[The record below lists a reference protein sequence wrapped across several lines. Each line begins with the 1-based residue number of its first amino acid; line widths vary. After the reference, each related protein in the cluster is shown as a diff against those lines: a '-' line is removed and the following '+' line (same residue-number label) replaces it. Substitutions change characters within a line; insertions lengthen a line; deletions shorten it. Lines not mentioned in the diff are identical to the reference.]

1 MKKFVYSFGMFVAAT
16 MTFASCAKEISPET
30 TEEITHVM
38 TINVGKAVD
47 SKTAVV
53 EGETEATY
61 KWSESDKQYFH
72 VYESTTDG
80 QGNETKTEGLVTEV
94 FYSDDMSTAS
104 LSVSFTSS
112 AEGPYT
118 YTVIYANALNTNGNP
133 VIPASQSPLVDNFD
147 PAADVLISKPIV
159 SQTRIDALDMTM
171 GRVATIN
178 KMTLKGLDA
187 GEKIS
192 KVEFALDKGLS
203 ASYVL
208 GTGNYNTISKKL
220 TMSYEAAAVASD
232 GTFPVYFVSAPV
244 ANAAIESVVV
254 TTDKK
259 VYTKSSSLNPNPFED
274 KSISFAVGTMKRFGM
289 DMEGYGEAIS
299 TGVTYIKA
307 TSLEDFGD
315 SQNVIIVGTDGNSS
329 YFTMGKQGD
338 NNRSAV
344 DITSSVNEAAD
355 EVILDN
361 TSGAHT
367 FILAKSGSSFTFL
380 DTDETSGYLYAA
392 GTSSGNYL
400 RSKTEIGG
408 DCYWNLTFNSANLEV
423 KSVNNTY
430 TPYMQYN
437 SSQLFACYKGTSQK
451 PVMIFV
457 DASTKI
463 QVLEKPQNLE
473 AIAIDN
479 SVMVSWDKVVNAQSY
494 KVTCGERSSEV
505 SASESP
511 TVTFE
516 GLADGLYEIS
526 VVATTLD
533 ASFKDS
539 EPATTSVRVGEI
551 QKSMAYFS
559 VNGVTDAGTEYEEGA
574 TITFPEN
581 PTIDG
586 VDFMGWTT
594 TAIDTPQKNAPDYV
608 SKAVMGRDDV
618 TFYAV
623 FATKYETEVTEE
635 VQTLAYDTWTYAGS
649 TTNKSSYRL
658 FHSGSYIESAE
669 FDLSK
674 LSKVVVYGGTFGGT
688 QYNSLT
694 IGDGTNIW
702 KSVTVSGS
710 NQTGVNTYTNGTA
723 LTGTGKL
730 RITSNSGTA
739 SDTGVR
745 ISKVEIYFTKGG
757 YYYDDYCTNVVTL
770 SSIAISGTPTKKE
783 YTEGE
788 EFNPSGLTVTGT
800 YSDGNSKEISTGIIW
815 TSNPNPLT
823 EGTTSVTV
831 TANVGSISSAAY
843 EVTGLTVTAGSGGG
857 EPVPYEIVFLTS
869 SSDGNNTI
877 SESTKVSTVVET
889 TSTGYITSFT
899 SNCSKAY
906 YNCKSGVKLGS
917 SNGTGTLE
925 FNLADVVKNNVVSI
939 KVETAQ
945 YGTDAG
951 TITMYNGSTE
961 LKSGITPGVDSTH
974 EFASPTTVKS
984 LKFVT
989 SSKKRAYISK
999 ITITVAK

>member
-30 TEEITHVM
+30 TEEVTHVM

-53 EGETEATY
+53 EGEEGATY
-61 KWSESDKQYFH
+61 KWSANDKECFH

-80 QGNETKTEGLVTEV
+80 AGSETKNAGIVTAV
-94 FYSDDMSTAS
+94 SYSDDMSTAS
-104 LSVSFTSS
+104 LSVSFPSS
-112 AEGPYT
+112 ADGPYT
-118 YTVIYANALNTNGNP
+118 YTVIYANDLNTNGNP
-133 VIPASQSPLVDNFD
+133 VIPASQKPLVGNFD

-159 SQTRIDALDMTM
+159 SQTRIDALDMIM

-259 VYTKSSSLNPNPFED
+259 VYTKSSTLSPNPFED
-274 KSISFAVGTMKRFGM
+274 KSITFAVGTMKRFGM
-289 DMEGYGEAIS
+289 DMGDYGEAIS

-344 DITSSVNEAAD
+344 EITLSVNETAD
-355 EVILDN
+355 KVILDN

-400 RSKTEIGG
+400 RSKTEIGD

-479 SVMVSWDKVVNAQSY
+479 SVVVSWDKVANAQSY
-494 KVTCGERSSEV
+494 KVTCGETSSEV

-594 TAIDTPQKNAPDYV
+594 TAIDTPQHNAPV
-608 SKAVMGRDDV
+608 FISTAVMGRVDI

-623 FATKYETEVTEE
+623 FATKCGTEVTED
-635 VQTLAYDTWTYAGS
+635 VQTLAYDTWTYSGS
-649 TTNKSSYRL
+649 TTDKSSYRL

-674 LSKVVVYGGTFGGT
+674 LSKVVVYGGTYGGDK
-688 QYNSLT
+688 YNKLT
-694 IGDGTNIW
+694 IGDGNKTW

-710 NQTGVNTYTNGTA
+710 SQTGVNTYTNGTA

-739 SDTGVR
+739 SGTGVR
-745 ISKVEIYFTKGG
+745 ISKVEIYFTKVR
-757 YYYDDYCTNVVTL
+757 YYYDDYCTKVVTL
-770 SSIAISGTPTKKE
+770 SSIAISGTPTKKD

-788 EFNPSGLTVTGT
+788 EFDPTGLTITGT
-800 YSDGNSKEISTGIIW
+800 YSDGKSKVISTGIIW

-831 TANVGSISSAAY
+831 TAKVGSISSAAY

-877 SESTKVSTVVET
+877 SPSTDVSTVVSEA
-889 TSTGYITSFT
+889 SSGYITSFT
-899 SNCSKAY
+899 DNCSKAY
-906 YNCKSGVKLGS
+906 YNCKSGVKLG
-917 SNGTGTLE
+917 TKDKAGTLE
-925 FNLADVVKNNVVSI
+925 FNLADAVKNNVVSI

-945 YGTDAG
+945 YGSDTG

-961 LKSGITPGVDSTH
+961 LKREITPGVDYTH
-974 EFASPTTVKS
+974 TFTSPTTVES

-989 SSKKRAYISK
+989 SSKRAYISK
-999 ITITVAK
+999 ITITVGN

>member
-30 TEEITHVM
+30 TEEVTHVM

-94 FYSDDMSTAS
+94 FYSDDMSNAS

-118 YTVIYANALNTNGNP
+118 YTVIYANTLNTNGNP
-133 VIPASQSPLVDNFD
+133 VIPASQYPLVGNFD

-159 SQTRIDALDMTM
+159 SQNRIDALDMIM

-192 KVEFALDKGLS
+192 KVEFTLDKGLS

-208 GTGNYNTISKKL
+208 GTGNYSTSSKKL
-220 TMSYEAAAVASD
+220 TMSYEAAVAGSD

-259 VYTKSSSLNPNPFED
+259 VYTKSSTLSPNPFEG
-274 KSISFAVGTMKRFGM
+274 KSITFAVGTMKRFGM

-355 EVILDN
+355 EVVLDN

-392 GTSSGNYL
+392 GTSNSGNYL
-400 RSKTEIGG
+400 RSKTEIGD

-463 QVLEKPQNLE
+463 QVLEKPQNIE

-479 SVMVSWDKVVNAQSY
+479 SVMVSWDKVDNAQSY
-494 KVTCGERSSEV
+494 KVTCGEKSSEV
-505 SASESP
+505 SASDSP
-511 TVTFE
+511 TATFE
-516 GLADGLYEIS
+516 GLAEGLYEIS

-594 TAIDTPQKNAPDYV
+594 TAIDTPQHNAPV
-608 SKAVMGRDDV
+608 FISTAVMGRVDI

-623 FATKYETEVTEE
+623 FATKCGTEVTEE

-694 IGDGTNIW
+694 IGDGTNTW

-710 NQTGVNTYTNGTA
+710 SQTGKNTYTNGTA

-757 YYYDDYCTNVVTL
+757 YYYDDYCTKVVTL

-831 TANVGSISSAAY
+831 TAKVGSISSAAY
-843 EVTGLTVTAGSGGG
+843 EVTGLTVTAGVTTFELSGTFTLANSQLSLTHNGITVVQKKVSGSTAVNSSYNTPSTLRVYKGHALTFSGKTIKKIEITVHDTKYGNSLTADSGTLTPTNTSGGT
-857 EPVPYEIVFLTS
+857 IVWEGNAS
-869 SSDGNNTI
+869 S
-877 SESTKVSTVVET
+877 V
-889 TSTGYITSFT
+889 
-899 SNCSKAY
+899 
-906 YNCKSGVKLGS
+906 
-917 SNGTGTLE
+917 
-925 FNLADVVKNNVVSI
+925 
-939 KVETAQ
+939 
-945 YGTDAG
+945 
-951 TITMYNGSTE
+951 TITNVASA
-961 LKSGITPGVDSTH
+961 SNVQIQPSSIRITY
-974 EFASPTTVKS
+974 AN
-984 LKFVT
+984 
-989 SSKKRAYISK
+989 
-999 ITITVAK
+999 

>member
-30 TEEITHVM
+30 TEEVTHVM

-53 EGETEATY
+53 EGEEGATY
-61 KWSESDKQYFH
+61 KWSANDKEYFH

-80 QGNETKTEGLVTEV
+80 AGNETKNAGIVKAV
-94 FYSDDMSTAS
+94 SYSDDMSTAS

-118 YTVIYANALNTNGNP
+118 YTVIYANDLNTNGNP

-259 VYTKSSSLNPNPFED
+259 VYTKSSTLSHNPFEG

-299 TGVTYIKA
+299 TGVTYVKA
-307 TSLEDFGD
+307 TSLKDFGD
-315 SQNVIIVGTDGNSS
+315 SQNVIIVGTDGISS
-329 YFTMGKQGD
+329 YFTMGKQGN

-344 DITSSVNEAAD
+344 NITSSVNDAAD
-355 EVILDN
+355 EVVLDN

-400 RSKTEIGG
+400 RSKTEIGD
-408 DCYWNLTFNSANLEV
+408 DCYWNLTFKSANLEV

-463 QVLEKPQNLE
+463 QALGTPQNLKTSVT
-473 AIAIDN
+473 DN
-479 SVMVSWDKVVNAQSY
+479 VVTVSWNAVDKADSY
-494 KVTCGERSSEV
+494 DVTCAGQKKN
-505 SASESP
+505 
-511 TVTFE
+511 VTTTEATF
-516 GLADGLYEIS
+516 GNVAVGTYEIS
-526 VVATTLD
+526 VVAVSNNQ
-533 ASFKDS
+533 ASFKNS
-539 EPATTSVRVGEI
+539 AAAVTSVIVGKPTLDKPEI
-551 QKSMAYFS
+551 KTVKETENGFYAELESAVQYAESYSWVLYEGSVADGIFVGNGTNTTEKFSITINETDFLITAFKPETTYNLVITAEAAAYTSSESDPASFKTAGDTEKTVEKTSGLQASTTATAMDSYISYKNSAGNTFS
-559 VNGVTDAGTEYEEGA
+559 DPMRIYSGSTFTISATNAVITKVEFTCNTKDKTTAGLTGGTVTVGRGA
-574 TITFPEN
+574 TSSMSKNNNVVTYTIT
-581 PTIDG
+581 
-586 VDFMGWTT
+586 
-594 TAIDTPQKNAPDYV
+594 
-608 SKAVMGRDDV
+608 
-618 TFYAV
+618 
-623 FATKYETEVTEE
+623 
-635 VQTLAYDTWTYAGS
+635 GS
-649 TTNKSSYRL
+649 TTSFAVKASDQFR
-658 FHSGSYIESAE
+658 
-669 FDLSK
+669 
-674 LSKVVVYGGTFGGT
+674 
-688 QYNSLT
+688 
-694 IGDGTNIW
+694 
-702 KSVTVSGS
+702 VSGLK
-710 NQTGVNTYTNGTA
+710 VTY
-723 LTGTGKL
+723 
-730 RITSNSGTA
+730 
-739 SDTGVR
+739 
-745 ISKVEIYFTKGG
+745 
-757 YYYDDYCTNVVTL
+757 
-770 SSIAISGTPTKKE
+770 
-783 YTEGE
+783 
-788 EFNPSGLTVTGT
+788 
-800 YSDGNSKEISTGIIW
+800 
-815 TSNPNPLT
+815 
-823 EGTTSVTV
+823 
-831 TANVGSISSAAY
+831 
-843 EVTGLTVTAGSGGG
+843 
-857 EPVPYEIVFLTS
+857 
-869 SSDGNNTI
+869 
-877 SESTKVSTVVET
+877 
-889 TSTGYITSFT
+889 
-899 SNCSKAY
+899 
-906 YNCKSGVKLGS
+906 
-917 SNGTGTLE
+917 
-925 FNLADVVKNNVVSI
+925 
-939 KVETAQ
+939 
-945 YGTDAG
+945 
-951 TITMYNGSTE
+951 
-961 LKSGITPGVDSTH
+961 
-974 EFASPTTVKS
+974 
-984 LKFVT
+984 
-989 SSKKRAYISK
+989 K
-999 ITITVAK
+999 IN

>member
-30 TEEITHVM
+30 TEEVTHVM

-94 FYSDDMSTAS
+94 FYSDDLSTAS

-118 YTVIYANALNTNGNP
+118 YTVIYAKALNTNGNP

-159 SQTRIDALDMTM
+159 SQTMIDALDMTM

-289 DMEGYGEAIS
+289 YMGGYGEAIS

-344 DITSSVNEAAD
+344 EITLSVNEAAD
-355 EVILDN
+355 EVVLDN

-392 GTSSGNYL
+392 GTAPKKSNFL
-400 RSKTEIGG
+400 RSKTTI
-408 DCYWNLTFNSANLEV
+408 DDACYWTLTFDESKELTV
-423 KSVNNTY
+423 KSVNNDK

-437 SSQLFACYKGTSQK
+437 ASQLFACYKGTSQK

-463 QVLEKPQNLE
+463 QALGTPQNLKTSVT
-473 AIAIDN
+473 DN
-479 SVMVSWDKVVNAQSY
+479 VVTVSWNAVDKADSY
-494 KVTCGERSSEV
+494 DVTCAGQKKN
-505 SASESP
+505 
-511 TVTFE
+511 VTTTEATF
-516 GLADGLYEIS
+516 GNVAVGTYEIS
-526 VVATTLD
+526 VVAVSNNQ
-533 ASFKDS
+533 ASFKNSAAAVTSVIVGKPTLDKPVIKTVSETANGFDAELESEVQYAESYTWDLYEGSVAVENFVGGGENATVKFSITINETDFRITEFKPETKYYLVITAKAAAYTSSES
-539 EPATTSVRVGEI
+539 EPASFTTGSGEGDTKKTVEKTSGLQASTTATAMDSYI
-551 QKSMAYFS
+551 SYKNSAANNYSDPMRIYSGYTFTISATNAVITKVEFTCDTKDYNT
-559 VNGVTDAGTEYEEGA
+559 NGLTGGKVTVDSGA
-574 TITFPEN
+574 TSS
-581 PTIDG
+581 
-586 VDFMGWTT
+586 M
-594 TAIDTPQKNAPDYV
+594 
-608 SKAVMGRDDV
+608 S
-618 TFYAV
+618 
-623 FATKYETEVTEE
+623 
-635 VQTLAYDTWTYAGS
+635 
-649 TTNKSSYRL
+649 NKS
-658 FHSGSYIESAE
+658 
-669 FDLSK
+669 
-674 LSKVVVYGGTFGGT
+674 
-688 QYNSLT
+688 
-694 IGDGTNIW
+694 
-702 KSVTVSGS
+702 
-710 NQTGVNTYTNGTA
+710 
-723 LTGTGKL
+723 
-730 RITSNSGTA
+730 
-739 SDTGVR
+739 
-745 ISKVEIYFTKGG
+745 
-757 YYYDDYCTNVVTL
+757 NVVTYTITG
-770 SSIAISGTPTKKE
+770 STKSFAVKASAQ
-783 YTEGE
+783 
-788 EFNPSGLTVTGT
+788 FRVSGLKVTYKT
-800 YSDGNSKEISTGIIW
+800 N
-815 TSNPNPLT
+815 
-823 EGTTSVTV
+823 
-831 TANVGSISSAAY
+831 
-843 EVTGLTVTAGSGGG
+843 
-857 EPVPYEIVFLTS
+857 
-869 SSDGNNTI
+869 
-877 SESTKVSTVVET
+877 
-889 TSTGYITSFT
+889 
-899 SNCSKAY
+899 
-906 YNCKSGVKLGS
+906 
-917 SNGTGTLE
+917 
-925 FNLADVVKNNVVSI
+925 
-939 KVETAQ
+939 
-945 YGTDAG
+945 
-951 TITMYNGSTE
+951 
-961 LKSGITPGVDSTH
+961 
-974 EFASPTTVKS
+974 
-984 LKFVT
+984 
-989 SSKKRAYISK
+989 
-999 ITITVAK
+999 

>member
-30 TEEITHVM
+30 TEEVTHVM

-53 EGETEATY
+53 EGEEGATY
-61 KWSESDKQYFH
+61 KWSANDKEYFH

-80 QGNETKTEGLVTEV
+80 AGNETKNAGIVTAV
-94 FYSDDMSTAS
+94 SYSDDMSTAS

-118 YTVIYANALNTNGNP
+118 YTVIYANDLNTNGNP

-159 SQTRIDALDMTM
+159 SQTRLDALDMIM

-192 KVEFALDKGLS
+192 KVEFTLDKGLS

-220 TMSYEAAAVASD
+220 TMSYEAAVAGSD

-244 ANAAIESVVV
+244 ESAAIESVVV

-259 VYTKSSSLNPNPFED
+259 VYTKSSTLSPNPFEG

-289 DMEGYGEAIS
+289 DMGGYGEAIS
-299 TGVTYIKA
+299 TGVTYVKA
-307 TSLEDFGD
+307 TSLEAFGD
-315 SQNVIIVGTDGNSS
+315 SQTVIIVGTDGTS
-329 YFTMGKQGD
+329 YFTMGTQND
-338 NNRSAV
+338 NNRSSV
-344 DITSSVNEAAD
+344 EITSSVNETAD
-355 EVILDN
+355 KVILDN

-392 GTSSGNYL
+392 GTKPTKTNYL
-400 RSKTEIGG
+400 RSKTTI
-408 DCYWNLTFNSANLEV
+408 DDACYWTLTFDNSANLEV
-423 KSVNNTY
+423 KSVNNTN

-437 SSQLFACYKGTSQK
+437 SSKLFACYKGTSQK

-473 AIAIDN
+473 AKAIDN
-479 SVMVSWDKVVNAQSY
+479 SVMVSWNKVDNAQSY
-494 KVTCGERSSEV
+494 KVTCGEKSSEV
-505 SASESP
+505 SASDSP
-511 TVTFE
+511 TATFE
-516 GLADGLYEIS
+516 GLAEGLYEIS

-539 EPATTSVRVGEI
+539 EPATTSVRVGKI
-551 QKSMAYFS
+551 KKSMAYFS

-574 TITFPEN
+574 TIAFPEN

-594 TAIDTPQKNAPDYV
+594 TAIDTPQHNAPV
-608 SKAVMGRDDV
+608 FISTAVMERDDI

-623 FATKYETEVTEE
+623 FATKCGTEVTKE

-694 IGDGTNIW
+694 IGDRTKTW
-702 KSVTVSGS
+702 KSVTVSGKS
-710 NQTGVNTYTNGTA
+710 ETGVNTYTDGTP

-757 YYYDDYCTNVVTL
+757 YYYDDYCTKVVTL
-770 SSIAISGTPTKKE
+770 SSIAISGSPTKTK

-788 EFNPSGLTVTGT
+788 EFDPSGLIVTGT
-800 YSDGNSKEISTGIIW
+800 YSDGKSKVISTGIIW

-831 TANVGSISSAAY
+831 TANVGSI
-843 EVTGLTVTAGSGGG
+843 
-857 EPVPYEIVFLTS
+857 P
-869 SSDGNNTI
+869 
-877 SESTKVSTVVET
+877 
-889 TSTGYITSFT
+889 
-899 SNCSKAY
+899 
-906 YNCKSGVKLGS
+906 
-917 SNGTGTLE
+917 
-925 FNLADVVKNNVVSI
+925 
-939 KVETAQ
+939 
-945 YGTDAG
+945 
-951 TITMYNGSTE
+951 
-961 LKSGITPGVDSTH
+961 
-974 EFASPTTVKS
+974 
-984 LKFVT
+984 
-989 SSKKRAYISK
+989 
-999 ITITVAK
+999 

>member
-30 TEEITHVM
+30 TEEVTHVM

-80 QGNETKTEGLVTEV
+80 KGNETKTKGLVTEV
-94 FYSDDMSTAS
+94 FYSDDMSTAR

-118 YTVIYANALNTNGNP
+118 YTVIYANTLNTNGNP
-133 VIPASQSPLVDNFD
+133 VIPARQSPLVGNFD

-159 SQTRIDALDMTM
+159 SQTRIDALDMIM

-203 ASYVL
+203 ASYIL
-208 GTGNYNTISKKL
+208 GTGNYSTSSKKL
-220 TMSYEAAAVASD
+220 TMSYEAAVAGSD

-244 ANAAIESVVV
+244 ENAAIESVVV

-259 VYTKSSSLNPNPFED
+259 VYTKSSTLSPNPFEG
-274 KSISFAVGTMKRFGM
+274 KSITFAVGTMKRFGM

-329 YFTMGKQGD
+329 YFTMGKQGN

-344 DITSSVNEAAD
+344 DITSSVNDAAD
-355 EVILDN
+355 EVVLDN
-361 TSGAHT
+361 KSGAHT

-400 RSKTEIGG
+400 RSKTEIGD
-408 DCYWNLTFNSANLEV
+408 DCYWNLKFNSANLEV

-479 SVMVSWDKVVNAQSY
+479 SVMVSWDKVDKAQFY
-494 KVTCGERSSEV
+494 KVTCGENSSEV
-505 SASESP
+505 SASDSP
-511 TVTFE
+511 TATFE

-551 QKSMAYFS
+551 KKSMAYFS
-559 VNGVTDAGTEYEEGA
+559 VNGVTGAGTEYDEGA
-574 TITFPEN
+574 TIAFPEN
-581 PTIDG
+581 PKIDG

-594 TAIDTPQKNAPDYV
+594 TAIDTPQQNAPDYV
-608 SKAVMGRDDV
+608 STAVMERDDI

-623 FATKYETEVTEE
+623 FATKYETEVKD
-635 VQTLAYDTWTYAGS
+635 VQTLAYDTWTYSGS
-649 TTNKSSYRL
+649 TTDKSSYRL

-674 LSKVVVYGGTFGGT
+674 LSRVVVYGGTFGGDS
-688 QYNSLT
+688 YNKLT
-694 IGDGTNIW
+694 IGDRNKTW
-702 KSVTVSGS
+702 KSVTVSGKS
-710 NQTGVNTYTNGTA
+710 ETGVNTYTDGTP

-739 SDTGVR
+739 SSNGVR
-745 ISKVEIYFTKGG
+745 ISKVEIYFTKVG

-770 SSIAISGTPTKKE
+770 SSIAISGSPTKTE

-800 YSDGNSKEISTGIIW
+800 YSNGKSKVISTGIIW

-823 EGTTSVTV
+823 KGTTSVKV
-831 TANVGSISSAAY
+831 TANVGSIPSAAY
-843 EVTGLTVTAGSGGG
+843 EVTGLTVTAGVTTFELSGTFTLANSQLSLTHNGITVVQKKVRGSTAVNSSYNTPSTLRVYKGHALTFSGKTIKKIEITVHNTNYGNSLTADSGTLTPTNTSGGT
-857 EPVPYEIVFLTS
+857 IVWKGNAS
-869 SSDGNNTI
+869 S
-877 SESTKVSTVVET
+877 V
-889 TSTGYITSFT
+889 
-899 SNCSKAY
+899 
-906 YNCKSGVKLGS
+906 
-917 SNGTGTLE
+917 
-925 FNLADVVKNNVVSI
+925 
-939 KVETAQ
+939 
-945 YGTDAG
+945 
-951 TITMYNGSTE
+951 TITNVASA
-961 LKSGITPGVDSTH
+961 SNVQIQPSSIRITY
-974 EFASPTTVKS
+974 AN
-984 LKFVT
+984 
-989 SSKKRAYISK
+989 
-999 ITITVAK
+999 